1 MFRFMF
7 RFYVSL
13 FLLFLVLLFVP
24 FRKKGRLLSNRG
36 RLLNV
41 NVLTLRARDRRQ
53 LSQTQPS
60 QLAHHQVRRRA
71 SLQDDLR
78 EGSSVPR
85 QLGRKRLLIIYNQES
100 SFWTDADH
108 SDRKYPDKRQTRT
121 VSRRHFIILYFIQ

>member
-41 NVLTLRARDRRQ
+41 NVLTLRVRDRRR
-53 LSQTQPS
+53 LS
-60 QLAHHQVRRRA
+60 
-71 SLQDDLR
+71 
-78 EGSSVPR
+78 
-85 QLGRKRLLIIYNQES
+85 
-100 SFWTDADH
+100 
-108 SDRKYPDKRQTRT
+108 
-121 VSRRHFIILYFIQ
+121 